1 MELSRCETVA
11 DVLMLLEE
19 DCSGEDTWQ
28 TFFTGVLDATGLSYG
43 RFAARCGLSKNTVKR
58 WSLQGGAPKSRD
70 TYLKVG
76 FGAAMT
82 PEAVSHTAPPQVSS
96 TASAAIPRIP
106 PRVRQPYRLFFAL
119 SGESQIFKIFPCID
133 TPPFKRRVSS
143 GPEKARP

>member
-11 DVLMLLEE
+11 DVLVLLEE

-82 PEAVSHTAPPQVSS
+82 PEAVSAMLSRYGGYCGLN
-96 TASAAIPRIP
+96 PRDS
-106 PRVRQPYRLFFAL
+106 FDACC
-119 SGESQIFKIFPCID
+119 IFCLW
-133 TPPFKRRVSS
+133 
-143 GPEKARP
+143 